1 MIVALVFAGLQ
12 MNAQDKKRDK
22 IREGRQD
29 RMAMMNDLSAEEM
42 ANLKT
47 KKMTLHLD
55 LTSAQQEKVK
65 AIVLEES
72 QMRKAKMLEMKSKK
86 DAGTLQKPSK
96 EQRLEM
102 MNARLDKQ
110 IAMKAKMKDIL
121 NEEQYARWEQSMS
134 KRSHRKG
141 SKDKRHESKRK

>member
-12 MNAQDKKRDK
+12 MNAQDKKRDQ

-102 MNARLDKQ
+102 MNERLDKQ